1 MLADT
6 LKKYNLILASGS
18 PRRQALLKDLNINFT
33 VKVKNIKESYP
44 DYLIGSQITDYLS
57 ELKANAYRKD
67 LKQNDI
73 LITSDTIVWFQN
85 KALGKPSNYQEAFNM
100 LMSLSNKEHEVITSV
115 YVNIGNN
122 KSILINDIAK
132 VYFKELQK
140 TEVDYYIKEYKPFD
154 KAGAYGIQ
162 EWIGKIGIKKIEG
175 NYFTVMGFP
184 VHKLYKELK
193 NL

>member
-1 MLADT
+1 MLDKK

-18 PRRQALLKDLNINFT
+18 PRRQALLKDLDINFT
-33 VKVKNIKESYP
+33 VKIKNIKESYP
-44 DYLIGSQITDYLS
+44 DHLIGSQITDYLS
-57 ELKANAYRKD
+57 ELKANAYKKD

-73 LITSDTIVWFQN
+73 LITSDTIVWLQN
-85 KALGKPSNYQEAFNM
+85 KALGKPCNYEEAFNM

-115 YVNIGNN
+115 YINIGNN

-162 EWIGKIGIKKIEG
+162 EWIGKIGIKRIEG